1 MAKPFFFM
9 VSGAYGSYGGRP
21 VDRKLR
27 PRNLSKDGFEQM
39 NQESQQFFP
48 GNPGDGLVLRSVAKC
63 FH

>member
-1 MAKPFFFM
+1 M

-39 NQESQQFFP
+39 NQEPQQFFP

>member
-1 MAKPFFFM
+1 M

-39 NQESQQFFP
+39 KQESQQFFP
-48 GNPGDGLVLRSVAKC
+48 GTAVGSQMFPLNSKRSEVPQG
-63 FH
+63 